1 MIISHSNKFILA
13 RPMKTAGLSFETAV
27 SNYCSYGD
35 IITAANRDEDW
46 IRQQLKARRHRNDR
60 TPVSNT
66 RIRPHMPLKRLFR
79 NSKLVPGQTPD
90 KGFASEYTPDINA
103 AMRTYQ
109 IVSMTRNP
117 WEKIRSLYYHHLRFM
132 KADER
137 SVSFKNWC
145 NTVNPLVNSGD
156 EDGAGIQTTLDYYLL
171 RDFRVLNKF
180 HSRVDFWIRFHY
192 MKQDIINFERHYK
205 MDDGKRLIVIDSM
218 CGIHTKEVFL
228 LKRGMKIE
236 MPPLP
241 QKKSEQRTNGKS
253 RNLGTSIWTHQDGK
267 IS

>member
-66 RIRPHMPLKRLFR
+66 RIRPHMPLKRLLR

-132 KADER
+132 KTDER

-145 NTVNPLVNSGD
+145 NTVDPLVNSGD

-205 MDDGKRLIVIDSM
+205 MDGLWKTFDSYRF
-218 CGIHTKEVFL
+218 HVWNTH
-228 LKRGMKIE
+228 KRGVPLKTWYENRDATFAAEKIRTTYQWE
-236 MPPLP
+236 I
-241 QKKSEQRTNGKS
+241 KKFGYKYLDTPG
-253 RNLGTSIWTHQDGK
+253 W
-267 IS
+267 